1 MKNVRLYVGVL
12 RKYKSLFIYITM
24 FYLSMGISK
33 YTQILYFQQ
42 NGKLINFSL
51 AYSAMAIAG
60 SFSFL
65 ITNRLEGMSLR
76 KVAKILGLIYA
87 TGMILRVFF
96 QSSWIAI
103 ISGSISGFGAAI
115 LILVV
120 RKWIYA
126 ESDKNPEDK
135 QILISSRYTIMQ
147 ITSLLATLVT
157 GLILFIFSS
166 SNVVYIV
173 ILAATAMAIILLP
186 ANSVPA
192 DGEIKIEKKSKVFA
206 LPVNRVRGLSYLV
219 AVIFMGITTSIVD
232 PIAPALLRATGY
244 NVGAVSV
251 IITSLGVVTMLS
263 AFLFQLPI
271 FNKQP
276 ARYFWLVELFSGS
289 IIIFCGLMT
298 RNQYIWIMIAFIV
311 MSVEGTGFFI
321 LKELVEYDM
330 FPKEETVVYLGLA
343 QSGFLIGDAIGAPV
357 GTFLFQFVS
366 GRILLILYGVM
377 AMICGFSYM
386 ELSKVFERDKLR
398 V

>member
-1 MKNVRLYVGVL
+1 MKNVRLYEGVL

-24 FYLSMGISK
+24 FYFSMGVSK

-65 ITNRLEGMSLR
+65 ITNRLERMSLR
-76 KVAKILGLIYA
+76 KIAKILGLVYA

-126 ESDKNPEDK
+126 ESDENPEDK

-166 SNVVYIV
+166 NNVVYV
-173 ILAATAMAIILLP
+173 LILVTTAMAIILLP

-192 DGEIKIEKKSKVFA
+192 DGEIKIERKSNILA

-232 PIAPALLRATGY
+232 PITPALLRAAGY

-251 IITSLGVVTMLS
+251 IITFLGVVAMLS

-276 ARYFWLVELFSGS
+276 ARYFWLIELFSGS

-298 RNQYIWIMIAFIV
+298 QHQYIWIMVAFIV

-366 GRILLILYGVM
+366 GRFLLILYGIM

-386 ELSKVFERDKLR
+386 ELSKIFERDKLR

>member
-1 MKNVRLYVGVL
+1 
-12 RKYKSLFIYITM
+12 M

-65 ITNRLEGMSLR
+65 IANRLEGMSLR

>member
-12 RKYKSLFIYITM
+12 RKYKGLFIYITI

-33 YTQILYFQQ
+33 YAQILYFQQ

-65 ITNRLEGMSLR
+65 ITNRLERMSLR
-76 KVAKILGLIYA
+76 KIAKTLGLIYA

-96 QSSWIAI
+96 QNSWIAI

-120 RKWIYA
+120 RKRIYA
-126 ESDKNPEDK
+126 ESDKNSEDK

-147 ITSLLATLVT
+147 MTSLLATLAT

-166 SNVVYIV
+166 SNVVYV
-173 ILAATAMAIILLP
+173 AILAATAMAIILLP
-186 ANSVPA
+186 ADSVPT
-192 DGEIKIEKKSKVFA
+192 DGEIKIEKKSKVLA
-206 LPVNRVRGLSYLV
+206 LPENRVRGLSYLV

-232 PIAPALLRATGY
+232 PITPALLQAAGY

-251 IITSLGVVTMLS
+251 IITSLGVVAMLS

-276 ARYFWLVELFSGS
+276 ARYF
-289 IIIFCGLMT
+289 
-298 RNQYIWIMIAFIV
+298 
-311 MSVEGTGFFI
+311 
-321 LKELVEYDM
+321 
-330 FPKEETVVYLGLA
+330 
-343 QSGFLIGDAIGAPV
+343 
-357 GTFLFQFVS
+357 
-366 GRILLILYGVM
+366 
-377 AMICGFSYM
+377 
-386 ELSKVFERDKLR
+386 
-398 V
+398 